1 MNIPPLAQLMVGLA
15 LAGLLAIYLPLGV
28 FDAPALL
35 VAIIALAGVVF
46 LLPAVLSFVR
56 HETTVNPQSPS
67 QATTLVTDGIYSIT
81 RNPMYVGMLL
91 ILMAFFLWLGAPSA
105 FLAAGAFFLSIDRF
119 QIRAEEQ
126 VLGQKFG
133 RTYREYTQRVP
144 RWLIIR
150 TDRGE

>member
-1 MNIPPLAQLMVGLA
+1 MNIPPLAQLLAGLA

-28 FDAPALL
+28 FNAPALL
-35 VAIIALAGVVF
+35 VVIMGLAGGVF
-46 LLPAVLSFVR
+46 LLPAVFSFVK

-91 ILMAFFLWLGAPSA
+91 VLTAFVLWLGAPSA

-119 QIRAEEQ
+119 QIRSEERF
-126 VLGQKFG
+126 LGQNFG
-133 RTYREYTQRVP
+133 KNYEDYTKRVP
-144 RWLIIR
+144 RWLIVR
-150 TDRGE
+150 TN